1 MRAGRHRRTIG
12 RAIAIALVGLGV
24 TVAGIQA
31 ANADWTWDSPS
42 VDSPS
47 VDSPSPASDAAPDG
61 TWGTVVEKAASTASD
76 WTWD

>member
-31 ANADWTWDSPS
+31 ANADWEWDSTP
-42 VDSPS
+42 VDSTA
-47 VDSPSPASDAAPDG
+47 PATGAVPG
-61 TWGTVVEKAASTASD
+61 TNGAWGTVIEKAALTASD
-76 WTWD
+76 WEWD